1 MNDKMK
7 EVIQKWNIHI
17 GYKGY
22 EKGLMVDPEIDKE
35 DLAYAKEHKAEIMAY
50 LEEKEE
56 REREERDERF
66 KREYFEKEHSK
77 EFEESRRTGEWV
89 VYSKEMEHCNDPREE
104 CDWDWVV
111 RYLKVTEN
119 GIETKQKRQHTW

>member
-35 DLAYAKEHKAEIMAY
+35 DLAYAKEHKPEIMAY
-50 LEEKEE
+50 LEEKKEKEDKE
-56 REREERDERF
+56 RQEKFR
-66 KREYFEKEHSK
+66 REYFEKEHAA
-77 EFEESRRTGEWV
+77 ELEESRRTGEWV
-89 VYSKEMEHCNDPREE
+89 VCAKGMEPCNDPKEE

-111 RYLKVTEN
+111 RYLKATEN
-119 GIETKQKRQHTW
+119 GIETKQERQHTW